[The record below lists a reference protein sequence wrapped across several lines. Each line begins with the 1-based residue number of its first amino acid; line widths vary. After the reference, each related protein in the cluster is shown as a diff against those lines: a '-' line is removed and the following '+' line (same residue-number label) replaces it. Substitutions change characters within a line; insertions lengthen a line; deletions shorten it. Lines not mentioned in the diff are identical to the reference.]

1 MKLIFIGTSST
12 VIRPASPILLLLIVL
27 FFPMPGLAA
36 DAIIELATS
45 ENDPAA
51 QYFLGRRYAAGFGV
65 KKDQNRAAKWYMK
78 AAKQGHVKAL
88 YEMGQIYNKGMG
100 IRKDFQTAY
109 ECFLKAARQGHV
121 QAMYEIGNHYYS
133 GLDGPA
139 DTERATFWYRMAA
152 EKNHAGAQQQLGKI
166 LNGGIGIDANKAEGQ
181 KWLSLANQAKENT
194 EYDPDAAT
202 FAKPAS
208 KPLKSVVDKKQS
220 RSKIASKPVPAK
232 ATTSKK
238 HKPVKMA
245 KATPQKS
252 KPKVDRKVVKKS
264 KPKSTADTFPEAQ
277 LISYIKDFPSGPDI
291 IKPELQYR
299 VGMLYLKGKGL
310 PQNTLTALT
319 WLEKA
324 AENKFANA
332 QYTLGMMYKN
342 GDGVTKNKSA
352 ARRWLKKA
360 ARRGQASAI
369 RELDLLNA
377 ENKLSLN
384 ERGLI

>member
-1 MKLIFIGTSST
+1 MKLIFIGTGST

-27 FFPMPGLAA
+27 FFPMPGMAA

-65 KKDQNRAAKWYMK
+65 KKDQVLAANWYLK
-78 AAKQGHVKAL
+78 AAKQGHIKAL
-88 YEMGQIYNKGMG
+88 YEMGQIYNKGTG
-100 IRKDFQTAY
+100 VKKDFQSAY
-109 ECFLKAARQGHV
+109 ECFLKAAREGHV

-166 LNGGIGIDANKAEGQ
+166 LNGGIGIGANKAEGQ

-202 FAKPAS
+202 SAKPAS
-208 KPLKSVVDKKQS
+208 KPLKSGADKKQS
-220 RSKIASKPVPAK
+220 RSKIASKSVPAK

-245 KATPQKS
+245 KVSQRRKPESAS
-252 KPKVDRKVVKKS
+252 KVARKN
-264 KPKSTADTFPEAQ
+264 KPESTADVFPEAQ

-324 AENKFANA
+324 AENKSADA

-360 ARRGQASAI
+360 ARRGQASAR

-377 ENKLSLN
+377 ENKLSSN